1 METGIFIIDLVDFEA
16 TLMDAIYDANPNL
29 SDQEVTDIVARVYH
43 HAIDDNRLIER

>member
-1 METGIFIIDLVDFEA
+1 METKIFIIDLIDLEA

-29 SDQEVTDIVARVYH
+29 SDAEVKEIATNVIH